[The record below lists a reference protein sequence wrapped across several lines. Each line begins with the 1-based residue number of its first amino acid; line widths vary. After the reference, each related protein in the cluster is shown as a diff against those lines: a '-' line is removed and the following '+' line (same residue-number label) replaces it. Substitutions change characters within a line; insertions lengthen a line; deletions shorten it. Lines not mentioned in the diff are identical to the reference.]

1 MGGVGDGSPTTA
13 GQDGRLGGG
22 LGPPRRIECPRTM
35 KIKRHFEKEAEGPSP
50 KHFLSEEA
58 MAERFTC
65 LSLGNDHVYSTNGF
79 PMSRNRATAGG
90 PDSYQDPE
98 DRLRTELKEE
108 VLAKD
113 VELDGMFDMS
123 DSRVLVLS
131 PDLQLELSRPVDI
144 LPPEILHSLNHPCM
158 ELLLWQPPGHSAHRA
173 IRSLGLGL
181 SGSETGVAGP
191 TTPRNQERR
200 TAEEE
205 EMDV

>member
-1 MGGVGDGSPTTA
+1 MGGAGDESPTTA

-35 KIKRHFEKEAEGPSP
+35 KVKRHFEKEAEGPSP

-65 LSLGNDHVYSTNGF
+65 LSLGNDHVYSTNGL
-79 PMSRNRATAGG
+79 PMSRNQATAGG
-90 PDSYQDPE
+90 PAGYQDSE
-98 DRLRTELKEE
+98 DRLGTELEDDA
-108 VLAKD
+108 LDKD

-131 PDLQLELSRPVDI
+131 PDLQLELSRPVEI
-144 LPPEILHSLNHPCM
+144 LPPEVLHSLNHPCM
-158 ELLLWQPPGHSAHRA
+158 ELLLWQPPGHSVHRA
-173 IRSLGLGL
+173 IRSLSLGL
-181 SGSETGVAGP
+181 SDSETRVTTP

-200 TAEEE
+200 AAEED
-205 EMDV
+205 MDV